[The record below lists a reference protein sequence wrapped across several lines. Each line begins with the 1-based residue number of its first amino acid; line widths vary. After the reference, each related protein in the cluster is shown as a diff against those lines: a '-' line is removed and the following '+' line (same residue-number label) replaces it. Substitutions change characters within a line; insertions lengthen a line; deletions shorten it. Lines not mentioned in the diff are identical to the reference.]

1 MNTEQRRNFIG
12 AVVMGISVSVMSIIF
27 LYPCPDEQATKAK
40 IQEHRKVQLTG
51 RVLDSKTKR
60 PVHNAC
66 VVLEISG
73 DTTYV
78 TDSSGIFTVSEN
90 ETELSTEFT
99 VIVHAAG
106 YKVRQFRVR
115 SGIEA
120 SKFGTILLERD

>member
-12 AVVMGISVSVMSIIF
+12 AVVMCICVSVMSIIF
-27 LYPCPDEQATKAK
+27 LYPWPDEQAATAK

-51 RVLDSKTKR
+51 RVLDSKTR
-60 PVHNAC
+60 QPIHNAS

-78 TDSSGIFTVSEN
+78 TDSRGIFTVSEN

-106 YKVRQFRVR
+106 YQVRQFQVR